1 MERRNKVRFPLEP
14 PVRYRTLGKGCPCS
28 GAGWVKN
35 ISSGGILVA
44 SQHEISVGTRIE
56 LNIEWPSLLD
66 GRVPLQL
73 VTTGSVAR
81 CEDSSFALV
90 LSRHQ
95 FRTTR
100 KANLALEL
108 CGSAWKAA
116 SA

>member
-1 MERRNKVRFPLEP
+1 MERRNKVRFPLEL
-14 PVRYRTLGKGCPCS
+14 PVRYRTLGKGCPGI
-28 GAGWVKN
+28 GAGWVQN

-44 SQHEISVGTRIE
+44 AQHEVSVGTRIE
-56 LNIEWPSLLD
+56 LNIEWPFLLD

-73 VTTGSVAR
+73 VTMGSVAR
-81 CEDSSFALV
+81 CDDSSFALA

-100 KANLALEL
+100 KANLLLEFS
-108 CGSAWKAA
+108 GSARKTA

>member
-1 MERRNKVRFPLEP
+1 VN
-14 PVRYRTLGKGCPCS
+14 
-28 GAGWVKN
+28 A
-35 ISSGGILVA
+35 
-44 SQHEISVGTRIE
+44 QHEVSVGTRIE
-56 LNIEWPSLLD
+56 LNIEWPYLLD

-73 VTTGSVAR
+73 VTMGSVAR

-100 KANLALEL
+100 KANMPIGFA
-108 CGSAWKAA
+108 GGARKAA